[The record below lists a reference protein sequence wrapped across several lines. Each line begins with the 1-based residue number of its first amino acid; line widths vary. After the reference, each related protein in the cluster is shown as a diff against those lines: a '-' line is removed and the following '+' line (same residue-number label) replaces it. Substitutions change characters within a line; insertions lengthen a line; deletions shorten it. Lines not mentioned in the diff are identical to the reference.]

1 MIVKQYIKDFE
12 NLGLGLFVH
21 FGIYS
26 VIERGEWVKF
36 ADEMNREEYFAYA
49 KQFNP
54 APDWAERLAKTAR
67 EAGCKYITLTTRH
80 HDGFSLYD
88 TCGLSELDTMHT
100 CGRDLVREFVDA
112 CRKEGVIPFFY
123 HTIIDWF
130 DERYEADFKAYLQYL
145 RDSVEVLC
153 QNYGRIGGLWFDGMW
168 NSDTVDW
175 EEDALYGVIRKYQP
189 EAMII
194 NNTGLSKLGALG
206 HIELDSVTFE
216 RGKPQ
221 PINMEGAPKYIAS
234 EMCETM
240 GEHWGYAK
248 NDLKFKSPSTIIEE
262 LAECRRYGANML
274 LNGGPKGD
282 GTLRSMDAAILESVG
297 IWTGFYEE
305 AIRTPKPTGI
315 EIENKPQDFILQEG
329 DTYYLFCYG
338 LPSYIDVNVSLG
350 AVVLYEDAFQF
361 DKEVKDITWL
371 DDGSA
376 VDFEQADGKV
386 VVHTKPF
393 HYGKN
398 LVVRVAKIVC

>member
-1 MIVKQYIKDFE
+1 
-12 NLGLGLFVH
+12 
-21 FGIYS
+21 
-26 VIERGEWVKF
+26 
-36 ADEMNREEYFAYA
+36 
-49 KQFNP
+49 
-54 APDWAERLAKTAR
+54 
-67 EAGCKYITLTTRH
+67 
-80 HDGFSLYD
+80 
-88 TCGLSELDTMHT
+88 
-100 CGRDLVREFVDA
+100 
-112 CRKEGVIPFFY
+112 
-123 HTIIDWF
+123 
-130 DERYEADFKAYLQYL
+130 
-145 RDSVEVLC
+145 
-153 QNYGRIGGLWFDGMW
+153 
-168 NSDTVDW
+168 
-175 EEDALYGVIRKYQP
+175 
-189 EAMII
+189 
-194 NNTGLSKLGALG
+194 
-206 HIELDSVTFE
+206 
-216 RGKPQ
+216 
-221 PINMEGAPKYIAS
+221 
-234 EMCETM
+234 M

-274 LNGGPKGD
+274 LNVGPTGD